1 VTRLLLDT
9 NVAVWLLLGDRQ
21 RVSQRAVDALQDEA
35 TEIALSAASVWEIA
49 IKRSLGKLTIE
60 DRWSKALTRLG
71 FDPLPI
77 TAVHAEAVE
86 RLPWHHRDPFD
97 RLLVAQATLERRT
110 LVSADPRLADYEV
123 DLLW

>member
-1 VTRLLLDT
+1 VSGFLLDT

-21 RVSQRAVDALQDEA
+21 RVSQRAVHTLEDERN
-35 TEIALSAASVWEIA
+35 EIAVSAASVWEIA

-60 DRWSKALTRLG
+60 DGWARVLARLG
-71 FDPLPI
+71 FDPMPI

-97 RLLVAQATLERRT
+97 RVLVAQASIEQRT
-110 LVSADPRLADYEV
+110 LISADRALEAYGV
-123 DLLW
+123 DVLW